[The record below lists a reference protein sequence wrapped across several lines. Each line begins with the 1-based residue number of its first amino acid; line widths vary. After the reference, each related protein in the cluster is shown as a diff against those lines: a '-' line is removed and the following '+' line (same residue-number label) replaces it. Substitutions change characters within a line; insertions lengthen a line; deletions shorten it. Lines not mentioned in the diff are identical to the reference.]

1 MEETSAERLDCSRER
16 DDPIVIYLTM
26 SDCPMAYLFD
36 RRRWSFEW
44 PPFGKYLK
52 SSGKSVCNQA
62 V

>member
-16 DDPIVIYLTM
+16 DAVIVIYFTIF
-26 SDCPMAYLFD
+26 DCPMAYLFD
-36 RRRWSFEW
+36 RWRWSFPTAGFW
-44 PPFGKYLK
+44 KYPN